1 MKLACDQY
9 YIDSERNPTGGIVGR
24 TPNNER
30 RYVNMA
36 VTGIGTYA
44 SYTNRYGNTQNA
56 GNKTGRTYKNAH
68 EYKNYLT
75 QKYDCLRS
83 RDYSVNINSSL
94 LSEAMGDE
102 KTKQWLEYNLSLIP
116 KTIEQSRAYVAARGA
131 KILSYSITING
142 YDSMSSVMCT
152 QDEVDP
158 GTEKARKE
166 LEERLEKR
174 KAEKKETEERLEKQR
189 AEKQEQEERQYNLK
203 IDGKDPFI
211 LRRDEAYIGVMIDD
225 LVTKGTKEPYRLL
238 TSRAEYRLILRH
250 DNADMRLTP
259 IGREVGLVDDE
270 RWRIFEIKKN
280 QFDSE
285 LTRLSK
291 EKLKPIK
298 ETNEKIQALGFKPL
312 TDAMTAKEF
321 MRRPE
326 IDYATAT
333 QFVGPAAEDLDA
345 KIVELLETEIK
356 YEGYINKA
364 LDQVAKM
371 KRMEEKRIP
380 KNIDWDAIDSI
391 ATEARQKFKKINPET
406 IGQASRISG
415 VNPADISILMVYLE
429 GNNKAR
435 RTVD

>member
-1 MKLACDQY
+1 MLAKVCLKLECNQY

-44 SYTNRYGNTQNA
+44 SYTNSYGNTQNA

-75 QKYDCLRS
+75 QKYECLRS

-94 LSEAMGDE
+94 LSKAMGDE

-203 IDGKDPFI
+203 IDGKD
-211 LRRDEAYIGVMIDD
+211 VDD
-225 LVTKGTKEPYRLL
+225 LTGK
-238 TSRAEYRLILRH
+238 
-250 DNADMRLTP
+250 M
-259 IGREVGLVDDE
+259 
-270 RWRIFEIKKN
+270 
-280 QFDSE
+280 
-285 LTRLSK
+285 
-291 EKLKPIK
+291 
-298 ETNEKIQALGFKPL
+298 
-312 TDAMTAKEF
+312 
-321 MRRPE
+321 
-326 IDYATAT
+326 
-333 QFVGPAAEDLDA
+333 
-345 KIVELLETEIK
+345 VELLGTSTSTGVTE
-356 YEGYINKA
+356 N
-364 LDQVAKM
+364 
-371 KRMEEKRIP
+371 
-380 KNIDWDAIDSI
+380 
-391 ATEARQKFKKINPET
+391 
-406 IGQASRISG
+406 G
-415 VNPADISILMVYLE
+415 VSTFDVLA
-429 GNNKAR
+429 
-435 RTVD
+435 

>member
-1 MKLACDQY
+1 MVYLLSRKVLVKVYLKLACDQY

-44 SYTNRYGNTQNA
+44 SYTNSYGNTQNA

-174 KAEKKETEERLEKQR
+174 K
-189 AEKQEQEERQYNLK
+189 
-203 IDGKDPFI
+203 
-211 LRRDEAYIGVMIDD
+211 
-225 LVTKGTKEPYRLL
+225 
-238 TSRAEYRLILRH
+238 
-250 DNADMRLTP
+250 
-259 IGREVGLVDDE
+259 
-270 RWRIFEIKKN
+270 
-280 QFDSE
+280 
-285 LTRLSK
+285 
-291 EKLKPIK
+291 
-298 ETNEKIQALGFKPL
+298 
-312 TDAMTAKEF
+312 
-321 MRRPE
+321 
-326 IDYATAT
+326 
-333 QFVGPAAEDLDA
+333 
-345 KIVELLETEIK
+345 
-356 YEGYINKA
+356 
-364 LDQVAKM
+364 
-371 KRMEEKRIP
+371 EEKRAEE
-380 KNIDWDAIDSI
+380 KKTEDKMEKERSSKDLVSDSDNELRI
-391 ATEARQKFKKINPET
+391 YSFDQKI
-406 IGQASRISG
+406 
-415 VNPADISILMVYLE
+415 
-429 GNNKAR
+429 
-435 RTVD
+435 

>member
-1 MKLACDQY
+1 MVYLLSRKVLVKVYLKLACDQY

-44 SYTNRYGNTQNA
+44 SYTNSYGNTQNA

-158 GTEKARKE
+158 GTEKERKE

-174 KAEKKETEERLEKQR
+174 K
-189 AEKQEQEERQYNLK
+189 
-203 IDGKDPFI
+203 
-211 LRRDEAYIGVMIDD
+211 
-225 LVTKGTKEPYRLL
+225 
-238 TSRAEYRLILRH
+238 
-250 DNADMRLTP
+250 
-259 IGREVGLVDDE
+259 
-270 RWRIFEIKKN
+270 
-280 QFDSE
+280 
-285 LTRLSK
+285 
-291 EKLKPIK
+291 
-298 ETNEKIQALGFKPL
+298 
-312 TDAMTAKEF
+312 
-321 MRRPE
+321 
-326 IDYATAT
+326 
-333 QFVGPAAEDLDA
+333 
-345 KIVELLETEIK
+345 
-356 YEGYINKA
+356 
-364 LDQVAKM
+364 
-371 KRMEEKRIP
+371 EEKRAEE
-380 KNIDWDAIDSI
+380 KKTEDKMEKERSSKDLVSDSDNELRI
-391 ATEARQKFKKINPET
+391 YSFDQKI
-406 IGQASRISG
+406 
-415 VNPADISILMVYLE
+415 
-429 GNNKAR
+429 
-435 RTVD
+435 